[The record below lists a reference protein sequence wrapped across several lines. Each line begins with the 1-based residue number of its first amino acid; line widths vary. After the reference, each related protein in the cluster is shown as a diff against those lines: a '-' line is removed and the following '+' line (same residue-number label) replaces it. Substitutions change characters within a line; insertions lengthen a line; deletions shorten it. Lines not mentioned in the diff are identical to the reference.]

1 MAALQPREWYSDV
14 PRHTRTHTV
23 LGLSG
28 LLIGFLGFGFWGG
41 TAQIAGAVVT
51 SGAFV
56 ASGQNKVVQHLEGG
70 VIRDILVRE
79 GDFVAS
85 GQTLILLDDT
95 TPKAELRRLELRR
108 AKLLVTTARLRAE
121 SEERE
126 DFATP
131 PELTGVTEDA
141 DISHILATQR
151 LTFVVHRRGLDS
163 DISALQD
170 GINALQQR
178 VDGSTTQRDAV
189 RKQLDLIEEEL
200 SGKETLLRSG
210 FIRKPEVLA
219 LARARANLEG
229 EIGRLTGEIGD
240 ARERIS
246 RGEEQIQNARNTLIK
261 TAVEQLHDMNAEL
274 YDVRERIRAAN
285 RILERI
291 TITAPVRG
299 VVVKMRY
306 HTEGGVIEPG
316 KNILEIVPIEEELV
330 IEVRVRPQ
338 DIDSVKH
345 GQAATVRLT
354 ALNRRTTPMVTGQ
367 VIYLSADAVPDETRG
382 RVQTT
387 QPDVYV
393 ARVRLDAGQA
403 MTVPGFVPAPGM
415 PVEVYIK
422 TAERTF
428 LEYLMRPIRDSLH
441 RAFRES

>member
-1 MAALQPREWYSDV
+1 MTVLQPREWYSDV
-14 PRHTRTHTV
+14 PRRTRTHTI
-23 LGLSG
+23 LGVSG
-28 LLIGFLGFGFWGG
+28 LMFGFLSFGLWGG

-56 ASGQNKVVQHLEGG
+56 ASGQNRVVQHLEGG

-79 GDFVAS
+79 GDLVTS

-108 AKLLVTTARLRAE
+108 AKLLVTIARLRSE
-121 SEERE
+121 SEEYAE
-126 DFATP
+126 FSTP
-131 PELTGVTEDA
+131 PELVGSTEDTE
-141 DISHILATQR
+141 ISQILATQR
-151 LTFVVHRRGLDS
+151 LTFAVRRRGLES

-170 GINALQQR
+170 GINALQER
-178 VDGSTTQRDAV
+178 IDGSTTQRDAV
-189 RKQLDLIEEEL
+189 RRQLDLIDEEL
-200 SGKETLLRSG
+200 AGKETLLRSG
-210 FIRKPEVLA
+210 YVRKPEVLA

-229 EIGRLTGEIGD
+229 EVGRLTGEIGD

-246 RGEEQIQNARNTLIK
+246 RAKEQIQNARNTLVK
-261 TAVEQLHDMNAEL
+261 AAVEQLHDMSAEL

-291 TITAPVRG
+291 AIAAPVRG

-330 IEVRVRPQ
+330 IEARVRPQ

-345 GQAATVRLT
+345 GQGCHGSADRPEPADDADGHRPGHLPV
-354 ALNRRTTPMVTGQ
+354 
-367 VIYLSADAVPDETRG
+367 SADAVPDETRG

-403 MTVPGFVPAPGM
+403 VTVPGFIPA
-415 PVEVYIK
+415 
-422 TAERTF
+422 
-428 LEYLMRPIRDSLH
+428 H
-441 RAFRES
+441 RACRWRSISRRPSGRSSNI